1 MIENI
6 WKNITVRLLKCLKI
20 VVVFV
25 GVVSEKKTILD
36 EFEKKGFNSF
46 NSSVKSWKL
55 IGNLNKFEI
64 FPLDPFETIDS

>member
-46 NSSVKSWKL
+46 NSSVKSWIL

>member
-64 FPLDPFETIDS
+64 FPLDPFQTIDS

>member
-1 MIENI
+1 M
-6 WKNITVRLLKCLKI
+6 RLLKCLKI

>member
-25 GVVSEKKTILD
+25 GVVSEKKTIFD

>member
-6 WKNITVRLLKCLKI
+6 WKNITVRLLKCLKT

-25 GVVSEKKTILD
+25 GVASEKKTILD

>member
-36 EFEKKGFNSF
+36 EFETKGFNSF

-64 FPLDPFETIDS
+64 FPLDSFETIDS

>member
-1 MIENI
+1 M
-6 WKNITVRLLKCLKI
+6 RLLKCLKI

-36 EFEKKGFNSF
+36 KFEKKGFNSF